1 MGHVGAT
8 DAATARIP
16 AGKRVEM
23 EPRLGARVSDRLEA
37 AATVGARDGRRTTI
51 SNGQGR
57 ANIGVGWVNHL
68 RSRLS
73 GVEEGIRGRVGEEIL
88 APVVS
93 RL

>member
-1 MGHVGAT
+1 MGHIGAA
-8 DAATARIP
+8 DATTARIAP
-16 AGKRVEM
+16 AERVEM
-23 EPRLGARVSDRLEA
+23 EPRLGAWMSDGLEA
-37 AATVGARDGRRTTI
+37 AATVGARDGRRT
-51 SNGQGR
+51 SVPNGEGR
-57 ANIGVGWVNHL
+57 ANIGVVWVNHL